1 MISCRHN
8 GSVSMKIKERIQKMI
23 LRMIRNL
30 KFPLFL
36 RDCRSNMP
44 KEIRSNNLGT
54 YPIYIQFSIASR
66 GISLT
71 LIS

>member
-8 GSVSMKIKERIQKMI
+8 GSLSMKIKEKIQKMI

-30 KFPLFL
+30 KFRLFL
-36 RDCRSNMP
+36 RDCKSNKP
-44 KEIRSNNLGT
+44 KEKRSNNLGI

-66 GISLT
+66 GIFLA